1 MRYNENVIIDLI
13 SMRGGD
19 AMRMIFDIIL
29 AVIAQVIG
37 NYLCKW
43 LDSKIKKDDN

>member
-1 MRYNENVIIDLI
+1 MRYSEIVIIDLI

-19 AMRMIFDIIL
+19 TMRMIFDIIL

-43 LDSKIKKDDN
+43 LDSKIKKGDN